1 MRLPSELAGERRLSS
16 QPSRATPTRARLRY
30 DVRGMLHRL
39 VYADWEDPPEAMA
52 FETSYCDALAG
63 IRSRLRTVQEGLAQ
77 ALEAPA
83 RVPSGYWDA
92 CLDLYLLTPSLVN
105 VALNYKV
112 CLEHGLPLHPTH
124 YFEIH
129 DEARG
134 RVTHPRQQVES
145 GQAFFEDAIATSLAV
160 FRLDPS
166 AETSLAALAAR
177 VPPGV
182 GGFVYTSTRDTYT
195 WRASEPAKIADLAA
209 AIRERISPAVVV
221 GAAHGS
227 ITAALVLATMLDVP
241 LYFIRFSMFKRNDTE
256 PVVGPLDLAFLA
268 RFRRGPALLF
278 DEDVAKGTTLTAFT
292 ARLAPLFD
300 EAYSAGV
307 LRNAFAGFRPD
318 FVGRVWYD

>member
-1 MRLPSELAGERRLSS
+1 
-16 QPSRATPTRARLRY
+16 
-30 DVRGMLHRL
+30 MLHRL
-39 VYADWEDPPEAMA
+39 IYADWEDPPEAMA
-52 FETSYCDALAG
+52 FEVSYREALVK
-63 IRSRLRTVQEGLAQ
+63 IQERLREVQDGHARAQ
-77 ALEAPA
+77 AAPA
-83 RVPSGYWDA
+83 QAPSAYWDA
-92 CLDLYLLTPSLVN
+92 CLDLYLLTPALVN

-124 YFEIH
+124 YFEVNA
-129 DEARG
+129 ESRG
-134 RVTHPRQQVES
+134 QVGHPRRMVEG
-145 GQAFFEDAIATSLAV
+145 GQAFLEDAIATSLAV
-160 FRLDPS
+160 FRLDDS
-166 AETSLAALAAR
+166 ATVRLADLAAE

-182 GGFVYTSTRDTYT
+182 DAFVYTSTRDTYT
-195 WRASEPAKIADLAA
+195 WRASEPAKIADLVT
-209 AIRERISPAVVV
+209 AIRAEITPAVIV

-227 ITAALVLATMLDVP
+227 ITAALVLAAMLEVP

-256 PVVGPLDLAFLA
+256 PVIGPLDLAFLA

-300 EAYSAGV
+300 ESYSAGV